1 MLMQVV
7 STCNHLMIDCQP
19 MIALTVMSFAWQQP
33 LSMPARIAC
42 QPHMPAR
49 SCAVR
54 ILMKQVREDDM
65 LVKALLK
72 AKAPRGGR
80 AELEELQRAVAAAS
94 AARVAGDAMQEARA
108 LLLAQSTMPTETP
121 LEAAWRQLTDTFD
134 SEGSSARS
142 AAKDAARAEE
152 EGRLKVAVL
161 RLKARGGFAEK
172 TALARAADAAEAAGV
187 SGDVMREARALLD
200 GKKGRVVARPAA
212 SPPPTAALAAKRA
225 VAEEAA
231 AKKAAAHQKAA
242 GRAAAQQAAIEK
254 AAAERAAKVAAQQ
267 AAIEKAAAE
276 RAARA
281 AARQAAA
288 EEAAAERAARVAA
301 QRQAAAEKAAA
312 QRAAAEKAAAARA
325 AQAVPR
331 STEGAQATQA
341 EPPQTPLDA
350 AREAQEQLSAAF
362 SRQASALR
370 DAVDGSGGSSR
381 RWPWQAR
388 EAEAEAARDAEMQ
401 AARAEEEA
409 RLKVSVLRLKARGGF
424 AEKTA
429 LARAADA
436 AGAAGVS
443 GDVMREARALLD
455 GRPKAPKVAVSQ
467 PAAAAAAAAEA
478 AAAAAEAVEAAEA
491 AEAAATTATQEAAAS
506 QVPEAGEAA
515 APWATPMETTLG
527 AARRE
532 MDKVLLLSRQ
542 VSGQARR
549 VSDWIGESRGGLQ
562 EAWRQLADVASPFG
576 NGRAARR
583 PAKRRQTAAERV
595 AARAAA
601 EAAAAAAAAAAAEA
615 AAAEAAIAE
624 VEAARSAAE
633 PSPLDAARLKLD
645 ASLRAAAARKG
656 ALGARGDRRW
666 VASLEAAIGEAV
678 GAGVGGEQL
687 RNARERLADFEAE
700 AALERA
706 EYSVEMAT
714 RRANAP
720 SAGVAAVSELVEALG
735 AATAAGA
742 DGALVRS
749 ARNLVARKGSAQQVE
764 IVKLY
769 DRLDRFRRMAAMS
782 SAAGERENA
791 ERMVVQAQ
799 QKLAKLTSPQD
810 PA

>member
-1 MLMQVV
+1 MLSSHAIMLMQVV

-42 QPHMPAR
+42 QPHMPSR

-152 EGRLKVAVL
+152 EGPLKVAVL

-288 EEAAAERAARVAA
+288 EEAAAERAAGVAA

-401 AARAEEEA
+401 AARAEEEEA

-467 PAAAAAAAAEA
+467 PAAAAAAAAAEA
-478 AAAAAEAVEAAEA
+478 AAAAAEAVVAAEA

-633 PSPLDAARLKLD
+633 PSPLDAARR
-645 ASLRAAAARKG
+645 S
-656 ALGARGDRRW
+656 
-666 VASLEAAIGEAV
+666 IG
-678 GAGVGGEQL
+678 GL
-687 RNARERLADFEAE
+687 L
-700 AALERA
+700 
-706 EYSVEMAT
+706 
-714 RRANAP
+714 
-720 SAGVAAVSELVEALG
+720 
-735 AATAAGA
+735 
-742 DGALVRS
+742 
-749 ARNLVARKGSAQQVE
+749 
-764 IVKLY
+764 
-769 DRLDRFRRMAAMS
+769 
-782 SAAGERENA
+782 
-791 ERMVVQAQ
+791 
-799 QKLAKLTSPQD
+799 SPR
-810 PA
+810 

>member
-1 MLMQVV
+1 MSCMQVV

-288 EEAAAERAARVAA
+288 EEAAAERAAGVAA

-467 PAAAAAAAAEA
+467 PAAAAAAEA

-491 AEAAATTATQEAAAS
+491 AEAAVTTATQEAAAS

>member
-42 QPHMPAR
+42 QPHMPSR

-152 EGRLKVAVL
+152 EGPLKVAVL

-254 AAAERAAKVAAQQ
+254 AAAERAA
-267 AAIEKAAAE
+267 
-276 RAARA
+276 RA

-288 EEAAAERAARVAA
+288 EEAAAERAAGVAA

-478 AAAAAEAVEAAEA
+478 AAAAAAV
-491 AEAAATTATQEAAAS
+491 Q
-506 QVPEAGEAA
+506 GE
-515 APWATPMETTLG
+515 EC
-527 AARRE
+527 
-532 MDKVLLLSRQ
+532 Q
-542 VSGQARR
+542 
-549 VSDWIGESRGGLQ
+549 
-562 EAWRQLADVASPFG
+562 
-576 NGRAARR
+576 
-583 PAKRRQTAAERV
+583 
-595 AARAAA
+595 
-601 EAAAAAAAAAAAEA
+601 
-615 AAAEAAIAE
+615 
-624 VEAARSAAE
+624 
-633 PSPLDAARLKLD
+633 
-645 ASLRAAAARKG
+645 
-656 ALGARGDRRW
+656 
-666 VASLEAAIGEAV
+666 
-678 GAGVGGEQL
+678 
-687 RNARERLADFEAE
+687 
-700 AALERA
+700 
-706 EYSVEMAT
+706 
-714 RRANAP
+714 
-720 SAGVAAVSELVEALG
+720 
-735 AATAAGA
+735 
-742 DGALVRS
+742 
-749 ARNLVARKGSAQQVE
+749 
-764 IVKLY
+764 
-769 DRLDRFRRMAAMS
+769 
-782 SAAGERENA
+782 
-791 ERMVVQAQ
+791 
-799 QKLAKLTSPQD
+799 
-810 PA
+810 

>member
-1 MLMQVV
+1 
-7 STCNHLMIDCQP
+7 MIDCQP

-288 EEAAAERAARVAA
+288 EEAAAERAAGVAA

-436 AGAAGVS
+436 AEAAGVS

-467 PAAAAAAAAEA
+467 PAAAAAAEA

-491 AEAAATTATQEAAAS
+491 AEAAVTTATQEAAAS

-687 RNARERLADFEAE
+687 RNARERLADFDAE

-720 SAGVAAVSELVEALG
+720 SAGVAAVAELVEALG

-769 DRLDRFRRMAAMS
+769 DRLDRFKRMAAMS